1 MIPINA
7 VYQVWKH
14 FGSAQSV
21 VGRKRTPHRNP
32 CNADIRPD
40 GSADAPVRA
49 LNSPTAAKAAS
60 SSNASCWGHKLKL
73 DLILS
78 LPLGRNPDLFL
89 TSSGAPTQ
97 KQFQRIDPSVIAIP
111 DSGQFFSLYLR
122 QSTICETRA
131 VLLPGTEQ
139 TFDNA
144 NVRSATQE
152 APQELQHTR
161 IVQSRARDCLR
172 RSRRDVYP

>member
-1 MIPINA
+1 MRT
-7 VYQVWKH
+7 
-14 FGSAQSV
+14 FGQMVVQTLLFGRAQFTDSSES
-21 VGRKRTPHRNP
+21 RY
-32 CNADIRPD
+32 C
-40 GSADAPVRA
+40 
-49 LNSPTAAKAAS
+49 S

-111 DSGQFFSLYLR
+111 DSGQFFSLHLR

-131 VLLPGTEQ
+131 LLLPGTEQ

-161 IVQSRARDCLR
+161 PPLV
-172 RSRRDVYP
+172 